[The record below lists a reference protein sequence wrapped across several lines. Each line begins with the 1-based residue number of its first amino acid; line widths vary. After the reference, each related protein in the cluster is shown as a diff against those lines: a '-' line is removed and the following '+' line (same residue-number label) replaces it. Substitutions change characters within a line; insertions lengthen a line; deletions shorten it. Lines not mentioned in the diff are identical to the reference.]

1 MVSKG
6 SWLALTLINLGANV
20 YGISLKN
27 KSRMNFYSQ
36 NMLGKL
42 IREKNLN
49 INNYN
54 ELKNIIKIS
63 TRYNIPFSSTIL
75 GKKIL

>member
-1 MVSKG
+1 
-6 SWLALTLINLGANV
+6 
-20 YGISLKN
+20 
-27 KSRMNFYSQ
+27 
-36 NMLGKL
+36 MLGKL

-54 ELKNIIKIS
+54 ELKKNIIKIS
-63 TRYNIPFSSTIL
+63 AGYNIPFSSTIL